1 MNICILTS
9 SIKEGYGGWARY
21 SLEVYK
27 ELKTRPSINVTVI
40 TDDESSEFRFKKIDS
55 NLSFIK
61 NIIPNVLYIRK
72 ISKNCEIIHA
82 LDGYPYSII
91 AYLASLGRRKQKFY
105 ITAIGTY
112 TTTPLDNIYF
122 GWLLKKAYTK
132 AKKIFSIS
140 EFTADKLKSKINL
153 SNIEVV
159 YMGVNHDILDL
170 KTSPANNDDIPY
182 NFILSVGDLKPRKG
196 YHISIPAFAKVAKDH
211 QDLYYVIVGYQFNS
225 NYFNELKEL
234 ADKHSVSDK
243 IIFLSGIS
251 DNNLKALYTKAK
263 LLILSSINDN
273 KHYEGFGLVYIEAG
287 LFGVPSIGSSNCG
300 AEDAI
305 VDGQTGYLIVQ
316 NNIELLAQ
324 KINYL
329 ISNESLRKTMGE
341 KAKSFANT
349 FTWNKTIDSYIKYY
363 NL

>member
-1 MNICILTS
+1 
-9 SIKEGYGGWARY
+9 
-21 SLEVYK
+21 
-27 ELKTRPSINVTVI
+27 
-40 TDDESSEFRFKKIDS
+40 
-55 NLSFIK
+55 
-61 NIIPNVLYIRK
+61 
-72 ISKNCEIIHA
+72 
-82 LDGYPYSII
+82 
-91 AYLASLGRRKQKFY
+91 
-105 ITAIGTY
+105 
-112 TTTPLDNIYF
+112 
-122 GWLLKKAYTK
+122 
-132 AKKIFSIS
+132 
-140 EFTADKLKSKINL
+140 
-153 SNIEVV
+153 
-159 YMGVNHDILDL
+159 
-170 KTSPANNDDIPY
+170 
-182 NFILSVGDLKPRKG
+182 
-196 YHISIPAFAKVAKDH
+196 
-211 QDLYYVIVGYQFNS
+211 LYYVIVGYQFNS